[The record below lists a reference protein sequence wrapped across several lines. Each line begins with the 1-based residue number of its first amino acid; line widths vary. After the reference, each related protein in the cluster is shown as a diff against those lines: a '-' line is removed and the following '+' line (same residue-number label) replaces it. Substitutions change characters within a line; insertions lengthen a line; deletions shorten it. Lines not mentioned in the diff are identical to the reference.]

1 MTTYWWMIITI
12 PAIAFLIYWLAK
24 NLNPKDEPNS
34 MFGISIFGIVLGI
47 AAGLHFGAKFEPYH
61 TIIMFLAGVVVV
73 KYALDLIAKAK

>member
-1 MTTYWWMIITI
+1 MKILKLLDSEL
-12 PAIAFLIYWLAK
+12 FL
-24 NLNPKDEPNS
+24 
-34 MFGISIFGIVLGI
+34 GIVLGV